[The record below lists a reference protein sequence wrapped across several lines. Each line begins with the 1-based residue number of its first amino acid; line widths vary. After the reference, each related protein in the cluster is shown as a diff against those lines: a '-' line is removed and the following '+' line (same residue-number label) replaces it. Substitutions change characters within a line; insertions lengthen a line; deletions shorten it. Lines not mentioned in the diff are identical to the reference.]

1 MKRITALLFAALLA
15 LPVAAADLKWGT
27 DLPAALAQAKKEK
40 KAVLLDFNGSDWCPP
55 CKMLHKD
62 VFATKEFADYAKDN
76 LVLVELDFPRQKKQ
90 SEDLK
95 KANQALQ
102 EKYQIE
108 GYPTVILLGAD
119 GKQLWKTVG
128 YPPGGP
134 KPFIA
139 NLTKAKK

>member
-1 MKRITALLFAALLA
+1 MSHPTFEITSENFQAEVLQAA
-15 LPVAAADLKWGT
+15 LPVL
-27 DLPAALAQAKKEK
+27 
-40 KAVLLDFNGSDWCPP
+40 VDFTADWCPP
-55 CKMLHKD
+55 CKMLHRD

-76 LVLVELDFPRQKKQ
+76 LVLVELDFPRRKEQ

-95 KANQALQ
+95 KANRALQ
-102 EKYQIE
+102 QKYQIK
-108 GYPTVILLGAD
+108 GYPTVILLDAD
-119 GKQLWKTVG
+119 SKELWKTVG